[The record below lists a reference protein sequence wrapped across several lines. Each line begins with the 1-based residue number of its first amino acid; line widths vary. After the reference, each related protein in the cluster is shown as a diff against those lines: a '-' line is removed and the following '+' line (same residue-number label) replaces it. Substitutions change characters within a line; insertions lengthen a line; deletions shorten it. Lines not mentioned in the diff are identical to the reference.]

1 MKIVNLALLVMFAFM
16 ANVSLAGGGHDH
28 HGESEHDEHE
38 EEKGPNGG
46 RLLKQD
52 DFELEVTIYEN
63 GIPAEMRIYAYHDEE
78 LISPEKYEVHV
89 SLIRL
94 GGEKDHINF
103 TAENDYLVGDTVI
116 REPHSYEVQIHA
128 HFEDHEFA
136 WEYESFEGR
145 TQINDRL
152 FKLSNLETENAKQKT
167 LTQTQTLFGVIT
179 TPEDQVFSI
188 HAPFVSMVKKVHVNL
203 GDNVLKGQ
211 TLLTLQNVESLQTY
225 SVKSPSNGVVSERAV
240 NIGDKVTDQQ
250 LLQIVDLSKVWVE
263 MSAFPEN
270 IERVAVGQSVEVY
283 DLHQH
288 ERVDGQISYV
298 SPTMTDGHIARARAI
313 VENKDGHWRP
323 GMHIKVDVQ
332 VAQKTTPLAV
342 KKEALQT
349 FRDFSVVFA
358 KFGNDYEVRM
368 LELGESGWVKQ
379 PNGEMMEYV
388 EVLSG
393 LKPNTEYVTKNS
405 YILKAD
411 VLKGGA
417 SHDH

>member
-1 MKIVNLALLVMFAFM
+1 MKIVNLAVLVMFALL
-16 ANVSLAGGGHDH
+16 ANVTLAGGGHDH
-28 HGESEHDEHE
+28 HGESEHAEHE

-52 DFELEVTIYEN
+52 DFELEITIYEN
-63 GIPAEMRIYAYHDEE
+63 GIPAEMRVYAYHDEE

-94 GGEKDHINF
+94 GGEVDEINF
-103 TAENDYLVGDTVI
+103 APENDYLLGDMVI
-116 REPHSYEVQIHA
+116 REPHSYEVQVHA
-128 HFEDHEFA
+128 HFEDHELS
-136 WEYESFEGR
+136 WEYDSLEGR

-152 FKLSNLETENAKQKT
+152 FKLSNLETEIANPKT
-167 LTQTQTLFGVIT
+167 LTQTETLFGVIT
-179 TPEDQVFSI
+179 TPEDQIFSI
-188 HAPFVSMVKKVHVNL
+188 HAPYVSMVKKVHVNI
-203 GDNVLKGQ
+203 GDKISKGQ
-211 TLLTLQNVESLQTY
+211 TLVTLQNVESLQTY
-225 SVKSPSNGVVSERAV
+225 RVKSPSNGVVNERSV
-240 NIGDKVTDQQ
+240 NVGDKVSDQQ

-263 MSAFPEN
+263 MSAFPED
-270 IERVAVGQSVEVY
+270 IERVAIGQSVEVY

-288 ERVDGQISYV
+288 ERVNGEISYV

-313 VENKDGHWRP
+313 VDNKDGHWRP

-332 VAQKTTPLAV
+332 VAKKATSLAV
-342 KKEALQT
+342 NREALQT
-349 FRDFSVVFA
+349 FRDFTVVFA
-358 KFGNDYEVRM
+358 KFGEDYEVRM

-379 PNGEMMEYV
+379 PSGEISEYV

-405 YILKAD
+405 FIIKADILKS
-411 VLKGGA
+411 GA